1 MSVKDISKL
10 SLKEL
15 AAYVSHFL
23 RENGV
28 PNVLTGGA
36 CVGIYTENRY
46 QSFDLDF
53 VNIEGVPISKVS
65 SLLKEIGFEDKGRI
79 FINNKM
85 KYSVDILNPPLS
97 VGRQQIKT
105 VYNIEVDKMILK
117 LLTPTDSVKDRL
129 AAFYFWN
136 DRQAFEQAKLIQ
148 AYNEVDFE
156 EIRKWSELEGE
167 LEKFKYFMEKVKREF
182 NHMKEKRK

>member
-1 MSVKDISKL
+1 MKLKDISKL
-10 SLKEL
+10 SMKEL
-15 AAYVSHFL
+15 AAYISHFL
-23 RENGV
+23 RKNGI

-36 CVGIYTENRY
+36 CVSIYTENRY
-46 QSFDLDF
+46 QSFDFDF
-53 VNIEGVPISKVS
+53 VNIEGVPISQVS
-65 SLLKEIGFEDKGRI
+65 SLLKEIGFEEKGRV
-79 FINNKM
+79 FINDKV
-85 KYSVDILNPPLS
+85 KFSVDILNPPLS
-97 VGRQQIKT
+97 VGREQIKT
-105 VYNIEVDKMILK
+105 VNTIDVDKMILK

-167 LEKFKYFMEKVKREF
+167 LDKFNYFIEKTKRES
-182 NHMKEKRK
+182 KG

>member
-1 MSVKDISKL
+1 MIVKDISEL

-15 AAYVSHFL
+15 AAYISHYL
-23 RENGV
+23 RKNGV

-36 CVGIYTENRY
+36 CVCIYTENRY

-53 VNIEGVPISKVS
+53 VNIEGIPISRVS
-65 SLLKEIGFEDKGRI
+65 SLLKEIGFEEKGRV
-79 FINNKM
+79 FINDKA

-105 VYNIEVDKMILK
+105 INTIDVDNMTLE

-148 AYNEVDFE
+148 AYNEVDFD
-156 EIRKWSELEGE
+156 EIRKWSEMEGQ
-167 LEKFKYFMEKVKREF
+167 LEKFNYFLEKTKTGY
-182 NHMKEKRK
+182 NG

>member
-1 MSVKDISKL
+1 MILRDISKL

-15 AAYVSHFL
+15 AAYISHYL
-23 RENGV
+23 RRNGV

-36 CVGIYTENRY
+36 CVCIYTENRY

-53 VNIEGVPISKVS
+53 VNIEGVPISRVS
-65 SLLKEIGFEDKGRI
+65 SLLKEIGFEEKGRI
-79 FINNKM
+79 FINDKV

-97 VGRQQIKT
+97 VGRQHIVT
-105 VYNIEVDKMILK
+105 VNTIEVNKMILK

-148 AYNEVDFE
+148 AYNEVDFD
-156 EIRKWSELEGE
+156 EIRKWSEMEGQV
-167 LEKFKYFMEKVKREF
+167 EKFNYFIEKTKREI
-182 NHMKEKRK
+182 KR